1 MKVSK
6 KLLGLLDKAIAREMQ
21 VSIQYMW
28 QHVMG
33 KGLESGPVRDTFK
46 EIAIVEMEHA
56 EAIAER
62 LSLLGGVPTTKPD
75 PITIGDTLTEMLELD
90 AKAEEEA
97 IELYREIIE
106 VAENEKDYTTRN
118 LFEGILAD
126 EEEHL
131 DEFNNLLGK

>member
-6 KLLGLLDKAIAREMQ
+6 KLLEMLNDAIAREMQ

-46 EIAIVEMEHA
+46 EIAITEMEHA
-56 EAIAER
+56 EEIAER
-62 LSLLGGVPTTKPD
+62 LSFLGGTPTTKPD
-75 PITIGDTLTEMLELD
+75 PITVGESLTEMLELD
-90 AKAEEEA
+90 VKAEEEA
-97 IELYREIIE
+97 IELYRQIIE
-106 VAENEKDYTTRN
+106 LAESEKDYTTRN
-118 LFEGILAD
+118 LFEDILAD